1 MLFSSAA
8 GTLGGAGQGSYAA
21 ANAFLDALAQWRRA
35 RGLPATS
42 LGWGLWDE
50 SGGMTGEL
58 TETDRRRL
66 SRSGVR
72 GLSTED
78 GLALFDAACAADET
92 HLVPIRFE
100 LPALRTAVG
109 SGDVPAMLRGLVAG
123 PLRRAATD
131 APDSGAQQQPFAQRL
146 AGLPEEER
154 HDAGLRLVCAQTAE
168 ILGYAGPEAV
178 PAERAFNELG
188 FDSLTALELRNR
200 LNAATGLQLSAT
212 LVFDHPTPEALARH
226 LIGEVTGGE
235 GGAAAAPAPAAVA
248 PAAGDDDPVVIV
260 SMACRYPGGVR
271 TPEELWQLVAS
282 GSDVISDFPA
292 DRGWHTEDLYHPD
305 PDHPGTTY
313 SCEGGFLYDAG
324 DFDAGFF
331 GISPREAL
339 AMDPQQRL
347 LLETSWE
354 VLERAGLDP
363 RS

>member
-8 GTLGGAGQGSYAA
+8 GTLGGPGQGSYAA
-21 ANAFLDALAQWRRA
+21 ANAFLDALAQRRRA
-35 RGLPATS
+35 LGLPATS
-42 LGWGLWDE
+42 LGWGLWDT
-50 SGGMTGEL
+50 SGGMTDEL
-58 TETDRRRL
+58 TDTDRHRL
-66 SRSGVR
+66 SRSGVQ
-72 GLSTED
+72 GLSTGD
-78 GLALFDAACAADET
+78 GLALFDAACATEEA
-92 HLVPIRFE
+92 HLVPLRLD
-100 LPALRTAVG
+100 LPALRAAADG
-109 SGDVPAMLRGLVAG
+109 SGDVPAMLRGLV
-123 PLRRAATD
+123 PKTLRRAAAE
-131 APDSGAQQQPFAQRL
+131 APDADPAQSFAQRL
-146 AGLPEEER
+146 RALPEDER
-154 HDAGLRLVCAQTAE
+154 QEAGLRLVCEQTAE
-168 ILGYAGPEAV
+168 ILGYAGPDEV

-200 LNAATGLQLSAT
+200 LTASTGLQLPAT

-226 LIGEVTGGE
+226 LTGEVTGA
-235 GGAAAAPAPAAVA
+235 GGTASAPVPTPTVPPACSLSEA
-248 PAAGDDDPVVIV
+248 DDDPVVIV

-271 TPEELWQLVAS
+271 TPEQLWQLVAS

-292 DRGWHTEDLYHPD
+292 DRGWHTEELYHPD

-354 VLERAGLDP
+354 AVER
-363 RS
+363 